1 MGKEKIKKVK
11 NLAQQILDK
20 AIEEDKLL
28 KISLK
33 KSKLSHTIGDS
44 WMVFHP
50 SLLKELLNEID

>member
-1 MGKEKIKKVK
+1 MRKEKIKKVK
-11 NLAQQILDK
+11 DLTQQILDK

-33 KSKLSHTIGDS
+33 KSKLSCTIGDS
-44 WMVFHP
+44 WMVFHL